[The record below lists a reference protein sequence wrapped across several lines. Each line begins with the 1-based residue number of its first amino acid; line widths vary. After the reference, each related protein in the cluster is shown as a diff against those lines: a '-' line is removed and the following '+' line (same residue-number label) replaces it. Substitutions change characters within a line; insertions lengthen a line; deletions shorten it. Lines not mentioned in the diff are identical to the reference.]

1 MDEKCSEHACS
12 LNSTTIS
19 VVYIIP
25 PTVSCFHEENSPT
38 LSAI

>member
-1 MDEKCSEHACS
+1 MDEKCSEHA